1 MSLQSIGEP
10 SPPCASDDGT
20 VAEGEDSALL
30 PRSGR
35 GRKEGASEG
44 VVVDA
49 EVWCGG
55 GLPVPGGGECRCCP
69 GLLG

>member
-1 MSLQSIGEP
+1 MGLDRGKPPGTKERLTGEP

-35 GRKEGASEG
+35 GRKERAKGSSSTRRCG
-44 VVVDA
+44 VVVA
-49 EVWCGG
+49 C
-55 GLPVPGGGECRCCP
+55 LCC
-69 GLLG
+69 